1 MRLLIQRVSR
11 ASVTVADKV
20 TGSIGPGLLGF
31 LGVGVGDTEKDA
43 DVLAGKLSRLRI
55 FEDDQGRMN
64 LDLQQVGGSV
74 LLVSQF
80 TLYANT
86 KKGNRPSYTQA
97 ADPSEAERLYTYM
110 IESLRK
116 EGLKVE
122 TGRFG
127 AMMDVELLNDGPVTL
142 LLESPH
148 G

>member
-11 ASVTVADKV
+11 ASVTVAGEV
-20 TGSIGPGLLGF
+20 TGSIEAGILGF
-31 LGVGVGDTEKDA
+31 LGVGSGDTEQDA
-43 DVLAGKLSRLRI
+43 DFLARKLSRLRI

-64 LDLQQVGGSV
+64 LDLRQTGGSV

-80 TLYANT
+80 TLYANIN
-86 KKGNRPSYTQA
+86 KGNRPSFTQA
-97 ADPSEAERLYTYM
+97 APPSEAERLYAYT
-110 IESLRK
+110 IETLQ
-116 EGLKVE
+116 GLGLTVE

-142 LLESPH
+142 LLESPN